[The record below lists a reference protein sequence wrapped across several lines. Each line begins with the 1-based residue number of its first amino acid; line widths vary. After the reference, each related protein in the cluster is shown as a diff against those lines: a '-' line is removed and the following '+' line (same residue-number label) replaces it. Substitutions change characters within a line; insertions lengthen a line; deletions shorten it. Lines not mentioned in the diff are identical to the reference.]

1 VWSDVIVLLSPTSN
15 QGFGFFQVEEDLSI
29 EPLVM
34 HFAIELLDV
43 AVLLGT
49 ALFDE

>member
-29 EPLVM
+29 EQFIVHL
-34 HFAIELLDV
+34 
-43 AVLLGT
+43 AV
-49 ALFDE
+49 E